1 MSNDKA
7 VLLISC
13 TDKPGIVAAVSTYL
27 YEKGANI
34 ISSDQY
40 STNYQEG
47 LFFMRV
53 EFSIPNLDRHFPA
66 IEEDFRP
73 IANKYEMKWNLFLNS
88 KKKRV
93 AIFVS
98 KEDHCLVELLWQWKA
113 GDFECDIVMVVSNHE
128 DLRATATG
136 FGLPFYHFPVT
147 KENKPEVEKR
157 HIELLKEHNIDVI
170 VLAKYMQIV
179 SPGFIEPFRNKII
192 NIHHSF
198 LPAFVGAKPYDRAY
212 ERGVKIIGATAHF
225 VTEELD
231 AGPIIEQDIIRVSH
245 DYSAAELKR
254 VGRMVERSVIAR
266 ALQWYLQ
273 NRVIIFDNKTV
284 VFK

>member
-53 EFSIPNLDRHFPA
+53 EFSIPSLEQKFA
-66 IEEDFRP
+66 ELQGDFQP
-73 IANKYEMKWNLFLNS
+73 ITDKYEMKWNLFLNS
-88 KKKRV
+88 RKKRV

-113 GDFECDIVMVVSNHE
+113 GDFDCDIVMVVSNHE
-128 DLRATATG
+128 DLRPTATS

-147 KENKPEVEKR
+147 KENKLEVEQQ
-157 HIELLKEHNIDVI
+157 HIKLLKENDIDVI

-179 SPGFIEPFRNKII
+179 SPNFIAPFKNKII

-273 NRVIIFDNKTV
+273 NRVIIFDNKTI

>member
-273 NRVIIFDNKTV
+273 NRVIIFDNKTI

>member
-1 MSNDKA
+1 MFTDKA

-13 TDKPGIVAAVSTYL
+13 IDKPGIVAAVSTYL

-47 LFFMRV
+47 MFFMRV
-53 EFSIPNLDRHFPA
+53 EFSLPGEGWTLSQV
-66 IEEDFRP
+66 EEDFKP
-73 IANKYEMKWNLFLNS
+73 IADKYAMNWNLFPNS
-88 KKKRV
+88 RKKRV

-128 DLRATATG
+128 ELRSAVTG

-147 KENKPEVEKR
+147 KENKLEVEKR
-157 HIELLKEHNIDVI
+157 HIELLKEHDIDVI

-179 SPGFIEPFRNKII
+179 SPGFIEPFKDKII

-273 NRVIIFDNKTV
+273 NRVIIFGNKTI